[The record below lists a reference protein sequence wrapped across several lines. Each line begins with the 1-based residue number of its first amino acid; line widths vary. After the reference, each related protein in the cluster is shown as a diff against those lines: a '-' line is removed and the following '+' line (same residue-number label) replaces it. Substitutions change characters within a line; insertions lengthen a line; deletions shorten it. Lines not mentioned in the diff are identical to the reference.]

1 MKRILRVVAVVAGII
16 VVINAPAILS
26 WIGAGLLSLAGT
38 ILSWIVAG
46 LLRLIA
52 AILTPIMPI
61 LLVVG
66 AWVGLFGFLAL
77 VTSGPRTPKTTEE
90 KILEELEKMN
100 RKNGW

>member
-1 MKRILRVVAVVAGII
+1 MVAGII

-26 WIGAGLLSLAGT
+26 WIGAGLLSL
-38 ILSWIVAG
+38 IV
-46 LLRLIA
+46 

-66 AWVGLFGFLAL
+66 AWVGLFGFFAL
-77 VTSGPRTPKTTEE
+77 VTSGPRTPKTTED
-90 KILEELEKMN
+90 KILEELKKMN